1 MSRQKVPEDYKQTQ
15 INCRTNRVFS
25 IRFLKFSNG
34 CFISL
39 SEEYQKIGSLY
50 VSSAI
55 ANKVSTAK
63 VIVNKSNSI
72 FLTSITER
80 VALMVNGFAIVNLSS
95 NGGLDRSDM
104 EDVLDAILKLID

>member
-1 MSRQKVPEDYKQTQ
+1 MSRQKVPDDYKQTQ
-15 INCRTNRVFS
+15 ISCRTSRVFS

-39 SEEYQKIGSLY
+39 SEDYQKIGSLY
-50 VSSAI
+50 VSSANS
-55 ANKVSTAK
+55 NKVSTAK
-63 VIVNKSNSI
+63 VIASKSNSI

-95 NGGLDRSDM
+95 NGGLSRSDM